1 MTHPE
6 STELTVQGESLQR
19 LYNLYYR
26 DSFAVN
32 RRYQRKLVWR
42 VDEKEKLIDS
52 VAKRLPIPLV
62 LLAESTAEGH
72 DGFEIID
79 GLQRLNAIFSFLEND
94 FSYDGY
100 YFDLESLADTKYLRD
115 LGKIQQK
122 TPILDRESCLRISNY
137 QLPVS
142 TYRSA
147 TEQSVDEV
155 FRRINSSG
163 QKLSLQDIRHAGTT
177 TELASLVRRL
187 SSAIRGD
194 ASLSDI
200 VLLKDMPKISITD
213 KESDYGIHDTEI
225 FWVKQGILPRDAMR
239 ESRDEELV
247 LDILLDIIIN
257 PLVGSGTEY
266 RNAAYGRDG
275 AAVASIDTIE
285 AKIRQIGPSTIEAN
299 FIETLDVI
307 RQTIDLSG
315 TTWSTWTITQTNPR
329 GIPRYFHAVFLA
341 VYELMHARSMELRD
355 AQLLTTTL
363 KGFWDRELSIPG
375 GGGSWGANRKR
386 PLFDAIEA
394 LLKGSFKKRN
404 DLVTRRRRESSTQFE
419 IELQMALTES
429 ALFELKQ
436 GFLTVDDNP
445 RLDDGS
451 LDKILRTASAM
462 ANTAPSARGYIFIGV
477 ADTIEDAQRIEEFR
491 SISSLPVG
499 SFFITGTNHELSIL
513 GRSVDEHLRWLTDR
527 IRNSKLDTQFAQS
540 LAASLVVFEYHGYI
554 IWSLAPRAEALPVSW
569 DGRFYTRSGNST
581 LLLEG
586 NGVTDLVVRFMSA
599 TAGVLS
605 PAAPNAAG

>member
-1 MTHPE
+1 MNSPE

-19 LYNLYYR
+19 LYNLFYR

-94 FSYDGY
+94 FSYNGF

-115 LGKIQQK
+115 LGKIEQK
-122 TPILDRESCLRISNY
+122 QPVLDRESCLRISNY

-177 TELASLVRRL
+177 TDLASLVRRL

-213 KESDYGIHDTEI
+213 KESNHGIHDTEI

-247 LDILLDIIIN
+247 LDILLDIIIS

-275 AAVASIDTIE
+275 ATVASIDTIE
-285 AKIRQIGPSTIEAN
+285 AKIRQIGPDNIESN

-307 RQTIDLSG
+307 RQAINLSG

-329 GIPRYFHAVFLA
+329 GIPRYFHAIFLA
-341 VYELMHARSMELRD
+341 VYELMHVRSMELKD
-355 AQLLTTTL
+355 AQKLTTTL

-394 LLKGSFKKRN
+394 LLKPSFKKRN
-404 DLVTRRRRESSTQFE
+404 DAVSLRRRESATQFE

-429 ALFELKQ
+429 SLFELKQ
-436 GFLTVDDNP
+436 GFLTVDENP

-451 LDKILRTASAM
+451 LEKILRTASAM
-462 ANTAPSARGYIFIGV
+462 ANAGPATRGYIFIGV
-477 ADTIEDAQRIEEFR
+477 ADTEEDAQRIESLR
-491 SISSLPVG
+491 SISALPMG
-499 SFFITGTNHELSIL
+499 SFFITGTNHELDIL
-513 GRSVDEHLRWLTDR
+513 GRSIDDHLRWLTDR
-527 IRNSKLDTQFAQS
+527 IRHSKLDSKFAES
-540 LAASLVVFEYHGYI
+540 LASSLVVFEYQGFV
-554 IWSLAPRAEALPVSW
+554 IWSLAPKSEALPVSW
-569 DGRFYTRSGNST
+569 DGKFYARSGNST
-581 LLLEG
+581 VLLEG
-586 NGVTDLVVRFMSA
+586 NSVTDLVVRFMAGATQIPAVQNTSA
-599 TAGVLS
+599 SA
-605 PAAPNAAG
+605 